1 MKILI
6 LTGNYPQK
14 NALNNGIFIHQQVKA
29 LQQLGV
35 ECHVLL
41 LHNWFPSFGLHKY
54 HTYWRQG
61 FYIHDTYFEEFEGV
75 KIHSVPMFIR
85 MPARLFKENYYDRA
99 AGSVIKYVK
108 NNSALHHADWL
119 YAHFLTDMGY
129 IAAKVKDA
137 LKVKLAAIARGDDVH
152 AWPEQNPALRENLA
166 FVFQK
171 ADLLLANSRNL
182 ANDTKKW
189 MQPGKIRAV
198 ETVYNG
204 IDCREYRPAK
214 SEEEKQAIKA
224 KYKLLPDKKYLL
236 CVATPVALKG
246 WMELLQA
253 IKISKEKFAGW
264 ILLMIAPKR
273 NYTDAIDLMKRGD
286 ELGVRDLLMHIGGLS
301 PSDLAEVFR
310 GCDAFV
316 LPSYNEGM
324 ANALLEAMACGLP
337 CIATEVGGH
346 NEVIENKEE
355 GILVQP
361 RSVEE
366 LADAIQTVTG
376 NEGLRKTMGANAREK
391 MIRMGDYIHNGG
403 KLLELLEHL
412 PPQTKQ
418 N

>member
-41 LHNWFPSFGLHKY
+41 LHNWYPSFGLHKY

-61 FYIHDTYFEEFEGV
+61 FDVHGGYFEEFEGV

-85 MPARLFKENYYDRA
+85 MPNRFFKENYYDRA
-99 AGSVIKYVK
+99 ARSVIKYVK
-108 NNSALHHADWL
+108 NNSALHNADWL
-119 YAHFLTDMGY
+119 YAHFLTDIGY
-129 IAAKVKDA
+129 IAAKVKDV

-152 AWPEQNPALRENLA
+152 AWPEQNPALIENLT

-189 MQPGKIRAV
+189 MLPGKIRKV

-204 IDCREYRPAK
+204 IDSKEYRPAT

-246 WMELLQA
+246 WMELFHAL
-253 IKISKEKFAGW
+253 KLTREKFDGW
-264 ILLMIAPKR
+264 ILLMIAPLR
-273 NYTDAIDLMKRGD
+273 NYTDAINLLKTGNELAIAEHLMY
-286 ELGVRDLLMHIGGLS
+286 IGGLP

-324 ANALLEAMACGLP
+324 ANALLEAMASGLA
-337 CIATEVGGH
+337 CIATDVGGH
-346 NEVIENKEE
+346 NEIIENKDE
-355 GILVQP
+355 GLLVKP
-361 RSVEE
+361 RTVEE
-366 LADAIQTVTG
+366 LAIAIQTVISD
-376 NEGLRKTMGANAREK
+376 EPLRKTMGLNARKK
-391 MIRMGDYIHNGG
+391 MISMGDYIFNSR
-403 KLLELLEHL
+403 KLLDLFTHFPSNHL
-412 PPQTKQ
+412 
-418 N
+418 